1 LLLNGT
7 QIAALLS
14 IEECMDAVENA
25 FALYAQGK
33 AMPPAIS
40 GVHAENGGFHIK
52 SGILP
57 LQKSYFASK
66 MNANFP
72 ANPKNHHLP
81 SIQGIIILCDA
92 TTGRVLALMDS
103 IEITRIRTG
112 AATGVAAKYLSLPHS
127 RVATICGCG
136 NQGLISLETLMKIR
150 SLEKIY
156 VYDINEG
163 QVKRFVSIFDSVIEI
178 IPVNEHA
185 LASALSQSEIVI
197 TCTPSK
203 QPFICKNHIGPGTFI
218 AAVGADSE
226 HKQELF
232 SELLVSN
239 KVVVDVIAQSAT
251 IGEVH
256 HAIKQGLMN
265 ESTIHAEIGAVIN
278 GCKPGRACDDEII
291 IFDSTGMAL
300 QDVAAA
306 AIVYEKA
313 ISSGIG
319 MSIDFVG
326 QSASER
332 KISLQHAR
340 EVRSLRLWF
349 PFM

>member
-1 LLLNGT
+1 M
-7 QIAALLS
+7 AELLS

-40 GVHAENGGFHIK
+40 GLYAQEGGFHIK
-52 SGILP
+52 SGILQ
-57 LQKSYFASK
+57 LKKSYFASK

-72 ANPKNHHLP
+72 ANPINYNLP

-103 IEITRIRTG
+103 IQITRIRTG

-136 NQGLISLETLMKIR
+136 NQGTISLETLLKIR
-150 SLEKIY
+150 SLEKVY
-156 VYDINEG
+156 AYDIDAE
-163 QVKRFVSIFDSVIEI
+163 QVRKFVSSYDSFARI
-178 IPVNEHA
+178 IPLNQEELPKA
-185 LASALSQSEIVI
+185 LTQSEIVI
-197 TCTPSK
+197 SCTPSK
-203 QPFICKNHIGPGTFI
+203 QPFICKNHIRPGTFI

-226 HKQELF
+226 QKQELF

-239 KVVVDVIAQSAT
+239 KVVVDVIAQSTA

-256 HAIKQGLMN
+256 HAIRQGLFN
-265 ESTIHAEIGAVIN
+265 ESDIHSEIGAIIN
-278 GCKPGRACDDEII
+278 GCKAGRECDDEII

-313 ISSGIG
+313 IVGGIG
-319 MSIDFVG
+319 KAMDFIG
-326 QSASER
+326 QSPRER
-332 KISLQHAR
+332 KFSQQNKRVA
-340 EVRSLRLWF
+340 ESLRLWF
-349 PFM
+349 PFK